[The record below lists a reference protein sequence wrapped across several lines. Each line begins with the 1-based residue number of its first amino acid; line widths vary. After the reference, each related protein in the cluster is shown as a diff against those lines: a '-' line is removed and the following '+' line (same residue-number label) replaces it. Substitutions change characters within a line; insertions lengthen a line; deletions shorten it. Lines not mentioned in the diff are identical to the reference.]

1 LEIAIIGLSQSGK
14 TTVFNAVT
22 KGKAE
27 VASFGGR
34 SNKPNIGTAKVP
46 DSRFVQLNKIFKPQ
60 KTTPAEIRFID
71 IPSAPEGLGESNGI
85 SGEYLN
91 LLQRSDAL
99 ALIIRAF
106 QNSSVPH
113 PSGKTNP
120 QGDLET
126 MLYELSFADIEILER
141 RLEKLN
147 TQLKSPKSDMKQLL
161 LNEKSILEQ
170 IKSQLE
176 NGIHVREQNLTPE
189 QQQSIKNFALLTNKP
204 LMVVININEEQSEN
218 TSQTFQEIN
227 DLISKPLT
235 KATALAAQLE
245 MELTEMEPEDERA
258 FRESLSLNESGL
270 DQMVRLTYDLLN
282 LITFFTVGEDE
293 NRAWPIQT
301 GTVAVN
307 AAGEIHSD
315 IQKGFIRGEV
325 IAFNDLVECNGMT
338 DAKTKGLIRQEGR
351 SYEMKDGDI
360 MHVLFN
366 V

>member
-1 LEIAIIGLSQSGK
+1 MEIAIIGLSQSGK

-71 IPSAPEGLGESNGI
+71 IPSAPEGVGESNGI

-126 MLYELSFADIEILER
+126 MLYELSFSDIEIHALDVEFDSALSFGFNDSEISIEPSSPTLHLEDLSIGVHNLSVR
-141 RLEKLN
+141 VIDSDGVWSESYSVEFRVNGFPTAVIESVEATVFVVAVWEPGTN
-147 TQLKSPKSDMKQLL
+147 PRYTQVSLIGSGNDDIGIASCEWNAEYLDSSLL
-161 LNEKSILEQ
+161 
-170 IKSQLE
+170 
-176 NGIHVREQNLTPE
+176 
-189 QQQSIKNFALLTNKP
+189 
-204 LMVVININEEQSEN
+204 
-218 TSQTFQEIN
+218 
-227 DLISKPLT
+227 
-235 KATALAAQLE
+235 
-245 MELTEMEPEDERA
+245 
-258 FRESLSLNESGL
+258 
-270 DQMVRLTYDLLN
+270 
-282 LITFFTVGEDE
+282 GEDLPDRNWVVDE
-293 NRAWPIQT
+293 SCSVEEHDF
-301 GTVAVN
+301 VAGN
-307 AAGEIHSD
+307 YTFS
-315 IQKGFIRGEV
+315 
-325 IAFNDLVECNGMT
+325 
-338 DAKTKGLIRQEGR
+338 
-351 SYEMKDGDI
+351 
-360 MHVLFN
+360 
-366 V
+366 